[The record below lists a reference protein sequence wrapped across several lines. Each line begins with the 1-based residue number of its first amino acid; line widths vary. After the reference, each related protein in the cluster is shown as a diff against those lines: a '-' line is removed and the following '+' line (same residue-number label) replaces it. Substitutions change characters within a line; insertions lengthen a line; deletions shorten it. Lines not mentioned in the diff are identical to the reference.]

1 MDYRLSYTRDDTPYD
16 ADQEFLDAILRL
28 NRESRLKVLV
38 QIEKSSEFFYR
49 THRDFTFEEEYD
61 VHDYFLRACGVVN
74 CPEPMFYMVSYY
86 SDGESSPVLLDIEV
100 VDSDTYLDYV
110 SKGEVLKEI
119 NDNR

>member
-61 VHDYFLRACGVVN
+61 GMIARIFQHECDHLEGILFVDR
-74 CPEPMFYMVSYY
+74 VSNLKKILLKNKLKDISIGKAKNAYKMLLP
-86 SDGESSPVLLDIEV
+86 PV
-100 VDSDTYLDYV
+100 
-110 SKGEVLKEI
+110 KRK
-119 NDNR
+119 RK

>member
-49 THRDFTFEEEYD
+49 THRDFTFEE
-61 VHDYFLRACGVVN
+61 VIFN
-74 CPEPMFYMVSYY
+74 
-86 SDGESSPVLLDIEV
+86 SSPAIIA
-100 VDSDTYLDYV
+100 
-110 SKGEVLKEI
+110 LKVQPTI
-119 NDNR
+119 SAH